1 MWYIVLI
8 SETLLA
14 KPVKKYISCHIRGD
28 EAKSEFLFKTR
39 NFNVQTRR
47 FGTVFD
53 GWAKIIAIYFAA
65 DNISTAVCKTPYIV
79 LHYVNGYE
87 NHAVMKKRTKKKQ
100 NSPRRLCGGGP
111 TTVDRS
117 PRWTRKG
124 GVFRR
129 VNYCAEPN
137 NRRVRRLGC
146 AQSPAAAKKRDIPIN
161 SAMTYFLWPAVFFF
175 QTAVVAY
182 ADVHIF
188 YINNTL

>member
-14 KPVKKYISCHIRGD
+14 KPVKKYISCHISGD

-79 LHYVNGYE
+79 LHCVNGYE
-87 NHAVMKKRTKKKQ
+87 NHAVMRKRTKKNKTALVDFAAAVR
-100 NSPRRLCGGGP
+100 PRSTGLLGEREKAEFFAALI
-111 TTVDRS
+111 TARS
-117 PRWTRKG
+117 PIIDVCGDLDVLKA
-124 GVFRR
+124 RR
-129 VNYCAEPN
+129 PRSNAIYP
-137 NRRVRRLGC
+137 
-146 AQSPAAAKKRDIPIN
+146 
-161 SAMTYFLWPAVFFF
+161 
-175 QTAVVAY
+175 
-182 ADVHIF
+182 
-188 YINNTL
+188 